1 MKGLLIALAVIAFLY
16 LGFVDDSLLQFGHTA
31 PATHTIQKAA
41 VASDMRWSVLW
52 WSLVGIIA
60 IVPAVVGM
68 GLVLALISSPFAI
81 YRFFIVPAKNARE
94 RVDYNEVT
102 GLAPI
107 IREDKSTWIQRIR
120 GIRDVVEH
128 DPNLAIAPTRKIYA
142 NGHLDV
148 QADLHGFTQ
157 EQQAA
162 HAIRSWNVQGVVAA
176 SGKRANQATMRAMAG
191 VYEQEAELKRL
202 KVVNEER
209 RQLPAPVEQR
219 LQLPD
224 TQQGEA
230 VALSARAGFF
240 DNTSTR
246 LAMGAN
252 RSGKAVVWD
261 VESAP
266 HIRVHGKSQG
276 SGKTNTIATIVCG
289 ALRSG
294 AHVILLDRRSF
305 KDWSPFLP
313 YVEAIDNTKPGAFA
327 GTVKQLCIIYQQRD
341 QVLGAAGVGNIGQL
355 TDAPRRIFVVISEF
369 GTACREAD
377 AIGQLEA
384 VVTSLKSIMSEAAA
398 TGIHMIYEDQVVNR
412 NWPRELRGNAEPV
425 TGYLPEDTVRA
436 GGYGKAHE
444 LDRHEFHYEGERFK
458 TWDMKVEAPK
468 LLTMATPLAD
478 EDRVIDAASFLP
490 SSQKAEK
497 IPERTEKNYIFHEG
511 SEEGSESQPTD
522 LQKLV
527 WEWRDSHPQ
536 GRQIEMIREF
546 NAQGINI
553 TSGYASKVWA
563 RKEEQTPATSHAK
576 TTPTLS
582 DLLAEYGEV
591 RVGGERVTMAVDKT
605 QEFKPG

>member
-1 MKGLLIALAVIAFLY
+1 MKGLLIALALVAFLY
-16 LGFVDDSLLQFGHTA
+16 FGFVDDSLLQFGHA
-31 PATHTIQKAA
+31 SPVTHTVQKAA
-41 VASDMRWSVLW
+41 VASDMRWNVLW
-52 WSLVGIIA
+52 WSLVGIVA

-68 GLVLALISSPFAI
+68 GLILALISSPFAI

-157 EQQAA
+157 EQQAS
-162 HAIRSWNVQGVVAA
+162 HAMRSWNVQGVVAA
-176 SGKRANQATMRAMAG
+176 SGKRANQATMRAAAG

-209 RQLPAPVEQR
+209 RQLAPVEHR

-224 TQQGEA
+224 TQQGEV

-289 ALRSG
+289 ALRAG

-305 KDWSPFLP
+305 KDWSQFLP

-327 GTVKQLCIIYQQRD
+327 GTVKQICAIYQERD

-355 TDAPRRIFVVISEF
+355 DSAPQRIFVVISEF

-377 AIGQLEA
+377 ATGQLEA
-384 VVTSLKSIMSEAAA
+384 VVTALKSIMSEAAA

-478 EDRVIDAASFLP
+478 EDRVIDVRSFVR
-490 SSQKAEK
+490 SQDDAGSERERAEK
-497 IPERTEKNYIFHEG
+497 PVFSANEGTKERENTDLQAAVWAWRDANPT
-511 SEEGSESQPTD
+511 SESQAD
-522 LQKLV
+522 MRRALDGRGMSISKGY
-527 WEWRDSHPQ
+527 SHACWHAWP
-536 GRQIEMIREF
+536 G
-546 NAQGINI
+546 
-553 TSGYASKVWA
+553 V
-563 RKEEQTPATSHAK
+563 TPAGVQPSPM
-576 TTPTLS
+576 PTLG
-582 DLLAEYGEV
+582 DLLAQHGEV
-591 RVGGERVTMAVDKT
+591 YVHGQRVTMAVDKT
-605 QEFKPG
+605 QEFRPG

>member
-1 MKGLLIALAVIAFLY
+1 
-16 LGFVDDSLLQFGHTA
+16 
-31 PATHTIQKAA
+31 
-41 VASDMRWSVLW
+41 
-52 WSLVGIIA
+52 
-60 IVPAVVGM
+60 
-68 GLVLALISSPFAI
+68 
-81 YRFFIVPAKNARE
+81 
-94 RVDYNEVT
+94 
-102 GLAPI
+102 
-107 IREDKSTWIQRIR
+107 
-120 GIRDVVEH
+120 
-128 DPNLAIAPTRKIYA
+128 
-142 NGHLDV
+142 
-148 QADLHGFTQ
+148 
-157 EQQAA
+157 
-162 HAIRSWNVQGVVAA
+162 VQGVVAA
-176 SGKRANQATMRAMAG
+176 SGKRANQATMRAAAG

-209 RQLPAPVEQR
+209 RQLAPVEHR

-224 TQQGEA
+224 TQQGEV

-289 ALRSG
+289 ALRAG

-305 KDWSPFLP
+305 KDWSQFLP

-327 GTVKQLCIIYQQRD
+327 GTVKQICAIYQERD

-355 TDAPRRIFVVISEF
+355 DSAPQRIFVVISEF

-377 AIGQLEA
+377 ATGQLEA
-384 VVTSLKSIMSEAAA
+384 VVTALKSIMSEAAA

-478 EDRVIDAASFLP
+478 EDRVIDVRSFVR
-490 SSQKAEK
+490 SQDDAGSERERAEK
-497 IPERTEKNYIFHEG
+497 PVFSANEGTKERENTDLQAAVWAWRDANPT
-511 SEEGSESQPTD
+511 SESQAD
-522 LQKLV
+522 MRRALDGRGMSISKGY
-527 WEWRDSHPQ
+527 SHACWHAWP
-536 GRQIEMIREF
+536 G
-546 NAQGINI
+546 
-553 TSGYASKVWA
+553 V
-563 RKEEQTPATSHAK
+563 TPAGVQPSPM
-576 TTPTLS
+576 PTLG
-582 DLLAEYGEV
+582 DLLAQHGEV
-591 RVGGERVTMAVDKT
+591 YVHGQRVTMAVDKT
-605 QEFKPG
+605 QEFRPG